1 MVESPVQ
8 RAAMTVHGR
17 FSSGLLGRGEGSSER
32 FCHFNPARRESSP
45 PVEGVVCPS
54 SIGASLQWSPS
65 KEGIEMMINHTLC
78 FANLLS
84 GDSSCVLFVLV
95 QLRQLVL
102 PVGATS
108 SMWLH
113 VFCESDSL
121 PQWNWWFSLACA
133 AGNIPLADERNHRPM
148 ERFTFRT
155 IAPSRQRRQRYMR
168 RRQFW

>member
-1 MVESPVQ
+1 MQKESLKRGFAKRVMVESPVQ

-54 SIGASLQWSPS
+54 PIRASLQWPPS

-84 GDSSCVLFVLV
+84 GASNCVLFALV

-113 VFCESDSL
+113 VFCESDF
-121 PQWNWWFSLACA
+121 FSTPPSGTGGFSCLR
-133 AGNIPLADERNHRPM
+133 GGKY
-148 ERFTFRT
+148 T
-155 IAPSRQRRQRYMR
+155 IGR
-168 RRQFW
+168 